1 MNIPKLQKLKD
12 TGTKIVGITAYDYS
26 TAKIIEQSGVDLI
39 LVGDSLAMVAL
50 GYRDTYVIGIDEMI
64 VFVKA
69 VSKGAKNSF
78 VVGDMPFMSYNV
90 SLEQGLE
97 NAGKMLKAGAQAIK
111 IEGANNHLL
120 KLVSR
125 CVQSGIP
132 VLAHLGFTPQ
142 FMNTLGGYKIQGKTY
157 ESTIKLLEWANR
169 LVDAGA
175 FGVVLEMVPEESAKY
190 ITDNLSVPTLGI
202 GAGRYCSGQILVSDD
217 ILGKYTDFTPKFA
230 RRYVNINEVI
240 QKAVTDYAADV
251 RNLNF
256 PSKEETFSLSEEEYQ
271 KLKDDKYFV
280 N

>member
-1 MNIPKLQKLKD
+1 MNIPKLQKLKEN
-12 TGTKIVGITAYDYS
+12 GTKIVGITAYDYS

-64 VFVKA
+64 VFVRA

-78 VVGDMPFMSYNV
+78 IVGDMPFMSYNV

-97 NAGKMLKAGAQAIK
+97 NAGKMLKAGASAIK

-132 VLAHLGFTPQ
+132 VLAHIGFTPQ

-169 LVDAGA
+169 LVDAGV
-175 FGVVLEMVPEESAKY
+175 FGIVLEMVPEESAKY

-217 ILGKYTDFTPKFA
+217 ILGKYTDFTPRFA
-230 RRYVNINEVI
+230 RRYVNINEVV
-240 QKAVTDYAADV
+240 QKAVTDYANDV
-251 RNLNF
+251 RNCNF
-256 PSKEETFSLSEEEYQ
+256 PSQAEVFNLTDEEYQ
-271 KLKDDKYFV
+271 KLKEDKYFV

>member
-256 PSKEETFSLSEEEYQ
+256 PSKEETFSLSEKKKK
-271 KLKDDKYFV
+271 KLKEDKYFV

>member
-12 TGTKIVGITAYDYS
+12 EGKKIVGITAYDYS
-26 TAKIIEQSGVDLI
+26 TAKVIEQSGVDLI

-97 NAGKMLKAGAQAIK
+97 NAGKMLKAGASAIK

-132 VLAHLGFTPQ
+132 VLAHIGFTPQ

-169 LVDAGA
+169 LVDAGV
-175 FGVVLEMVPEESAKY
+175 FGIVLEMVPEESAKY

-240 QKAVTDYAADV
+240 QKAVTDYAKDV
-251 RNLNF
+251 RNCNF
-256 PSKEETFSLSEEEYQ
+256 PLQTEIFNLSDEEYK
-271 KLKDDKYFV
+271 KLKEDKYFV

>member
-1 MNIPKLQKLKD
+1 MNIPKLQKLKEN
-12 TGTKIVGITAYDYS
+12 GTKIVGITAYDYS

-97 NAGKMLKAGAQAIK
+97 NAGKMLKSGASAIK

-132 VLAHLGFTPQ
+132 VLGHLGFTPQ

-169 LVDAGA
+169 LVDAGV
-175 FGVVLEMVPEESAKY
+175 FGIVLEMVPEESAKY

-217 ILGKYTDFTPKFA
+217 VLGKYTDFTPKFA
-230 RRYVNINEVI
+230 RKYANINDVVLNSI
-240 QKAVTDYAADV
+240 SAYAKDV
-251 RNLNF
+251 RDNNF
-256 PSKEETFSLSEEEYQ
+256 PSESEIFKLPEEEYN
-271 KLKDDKYFV
+271 KLREDKYFV

>member
-12 TGTKIVGITAYDYS
+12 EGKKIVGITAYDYS
-26 TAKIIEQSGVDLI
+26 TAKVIEQSGVDLI

-97 NAGKMLKAGAQAIK
+97 NAGKMLKAGASAIK

-132 VLAHLGFTPQ
+132 VLAHIGFTPQ

-169 LVDAGA
+169 LVDAGV
-175 FGVVLEMVPEESAKY
+175 FGIVLEMVPEESAKY

-240 QKAVTDYAADV
+240 QKAVTDYAKDV
-251 RNLNF
+251 RNCNF
-256 PSKEETFSLSEEEYQ
+256 PSQTEIFNLSDEEYK
-271 KLKDDKYFV
+271 KLKEDKYFV